1 MHGQKFSLGCRRPG
15 ALTAGAQGAN
25 MAEREQS
32 PISPPRRGANPL
44 WTPTNDLLPNQSSRA
59 HVHSSAV
66 FSPLG
71 FSPFLLCF
79 WHGCCCTSLQGDGER
94 RLIWTESESGAV
106 LYNQENLCPAD
117 GPLLLLRLCP
127 GTEIFPLFFLQHP
140 LGVLTYSS
148 NNVVLAKPFVGA
160 VLHCQAEPSSHL
172 YKTVSLSLSDLPQL
186 IPLHFSEPQLY
197 LDLKPVENRSISS
210 FVSPPLHLCPKDNRN
225 VLPGFMI
232 QRNWKISGRKIYI
245 LRLSSHFW
253 IAL

>member
-1 MHGQKFSLGCRRPG
+1 MHGQKFSLGCRSPHSWSPGSKYGREGAIPHFTSKERGKPFVDTNKRPHV
-15 ALTAGAQGAN
+15 
-25 MAEREQS
+25 
-32 PISPPRRGANPL
+32 
-44 WTPTNDLLPNQSSRA
+44 

-117 GPLLLLRLCP
+117 GLLLLLRLCP

-225 VLPGFMI
+225 VLPGVMI
-232 QRNWKISGRKIYI
+232 QRNWKIFGRKIYI